1 MHLSWLAPDISA
13 AIVKG
18 RHPKHLNARKLL
30 RTNGIPLEWDAQRGG
45 VGFQLIGRN
54 APHFGRSGR
63 RRATPENGH
72 WIPGRR
78 RARSRAS
85 ITETEQSEA
94 EVQAMIPA
102 MAVDAQHRL

>member
-45 VGFQLIGRN
+45 VGFQLIGTN
-54 APHFGRSGR
+54 APNLSHSRPRYGCPKAAVLAVGISESTTRPML
-63 RRATPENGH
+63 AIAADTPV
-72 WIPGRR
+72 
-78 RARSRAS
+78 SRKG
-85 ITETEQSEA
+85 
-94 EVQAMIPA
+94 
-102 MAVDAQHRL
+102 